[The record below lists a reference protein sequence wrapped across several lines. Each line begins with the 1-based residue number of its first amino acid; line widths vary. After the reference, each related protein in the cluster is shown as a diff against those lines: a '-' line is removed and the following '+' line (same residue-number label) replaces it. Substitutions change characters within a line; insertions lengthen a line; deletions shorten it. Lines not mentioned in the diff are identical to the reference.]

1 MSLDYIRSYYCVPAI
16 EGGRIRFT
24 WDRWTTAR
32 DATIVAARG
41 QYLSV
46 RFDDGETGILHPT
59 WEVEYL
65 PAEEVAQ

>member
-1 MSLDYIRSYYCVPAI
+1 MSLDYICRHYGVPADR
-16 EGGRIRFT
+16 GGRIRFT
-24 WDRWTTAR
+24 WDQWTTTR
-32 DATIVAARG
+32 DATIVGAEG

-65 PAEEVAQ
+65 RAAAVTQ